1 MVGGGTYMPLTPT
14 HLFILLSI
22 TAVNN
27 IAKLCQ
33 RMPEMPQMRQVRQ
46 LAVGRHG

>member
-1 MVGGGTYMPLTPT
+1 MVGGGTYMPLTPI

-27 IAKLCQ
+27 IAKLHQ
-33 RMPEMPQMRQVRQ
+33 RMPQMRQ
-46 LAVGRHG
+46 LAVGCLG